1 MATLTATDRTYVQQ
15 MTGIG
20 ATEAV
25 YSNDALDALYERAGG
40 DVDQTIVIV
49 LRSLMA
55 DAAKLYDYRI
65 AQSAES
71 QSQVFK
77 NLQSTLVYWEDR
89 VARATRQVKIV
100 GMVAVPPKWKDKP
113 R

>member
-1 MATLTATDRTYVQQ
+1 MATLTAADRKYVQRN
-15 MTGIG
+15 TGIG
-20 ATEAV
+20 TAEAV
-25 YSNDALDALYERAGG
+25 YTNSDLDEFYTDAGG
-40 DVDQTIVIV
+40 SRDETVVQV
-49 LRSLMA
+49 LRALMV

-100 GMVAVPPKWKDKP
+100 GMVAVPPKWKDRP